1 MSPMPPSTARRES
14 RKDRRNMTDN
24 TAPIIVGVDGTIAAQ
39 HAARWAGALADQ
51 LGTPLHIVHAMHDIG
66 HQFSESMAAVAAASV
81 GAQREAAPMILK
93 TAAEAVRHAH
103 PNLEISTL
111 ALDEPAEDAFKTL
124 SRHAR
129 LLVLGCDEVTP
140 GVALLVGSLTL
151 DLCGHT
157 NCPVIAWRGE
167 LLRPTTQ
174 PIVVG
179 VNGSSDAA
187 LDLAFELA
195 AALGAP
201 VQAVH
206 AWSMRRPSGEVSIPF
221 LIDWAAIE
229 LEQVNALNRAVEP
242 YRRSHPEVAVDVL
255 VDAARPRR
263 ALLQQLY
270 DAQMVIVGSRG
281 RTPLAATVLG
291 STSLNMLHHS
301 PIPVVVC
308 PPKPR
313 AE

>member
-1 MSPMPPSTARRES
+1 
-14 RKDRRNMTDN
+14 MTDN
-24 TAPIIVGVDGTIAAQ
+24 TAPIVVGVDGTIAAQ
-39 HAARWAGALADQ
+39 HAARWAGALANQ
-51 LGTPLHIVHAMHDIG
+51 LGTPLHIVHATPHIG
-66 HQFSESMAAVAAASV
+66 HQFGDAMAAVAAASV
-81 GAQREAAPMILK
+81 GAQREAAPAILK
-93 TAAEAVRHAH
+93 TVAEAVRHAH
-103 PNLEISTL
+103 PNLEISTV
-111 ALDEPAEDAFKTL
+111 ALDEPVEDALKRL
-124 SRHAR
+124 SEHAR
-129 LLVLGCDEVTP
+129 LLVLGCAELAP
-140 GVALLVGSLTL
+140 GVALLIGSLTL

-157 NCPVIAWRGE
+157 ACPVIAWRGE

-179 VNGSSDAA
+179 VDGSSDVA

-206 AWSMRRPSGEVSIPF
+206 AWSMRVPAGDVSIPF
-221 LIDWAAIE
+221 LIDWAAVE

-242 YRRSHPEVAVDVL
+242 YRRTHPEVVVDVL

-263 ALLQQLY
+263 ALLQQLS

-291 STSLNMLHHS
+291 STGLNMLHHS
-301 PIPVVVC
+301 PVPVAVCRSKRIPG
-308 PPKPR
+308 
-313 AE
+313 

>member
-1 MSPMPPSTARRES
+1 M
-14 RKDRRNMTDN
+14 NDN

-39 HAARWAGALADQ
+39 HAARWAGGLADR
-51 LGTPLHIVHAMHDIG
+51 LGTPLQIVHAMHHIG
-66 HQFSESMAAVAAASV
+66 YQFSDGMAAVAAASAD
-81 GAQREAAPMILK
+81 AQREAAPMILK
-93 TAAEAVRHAH
+93 TVAEAVRYAH
-103 PNLEISTL
+103 PNLDISTL
-111 ALDEPAEDAFKTL
+111 ALDEPAEDALKTL

-129 LLVLGCDEVTP
+129 LLVLGCDELTP

-157 NCPVIAWRGE
+157 ECPVIAWRGE
-167 LLRPTTQ
+167 LLEPTTR

-179 VNGSSDAA
+179 VDGSSDAA
-187 LDLAFELA
+187 LELAFDLAV
-195 AALGAP
+195 ALGAP

-206 AWSMRRPSGEVSIPF
+206 AWSMRVPAGEVSIPF
-221 LIDWAAIE
+221 LVDWAAIE
-229 LEQVNALNRAVEP
+229 LQQVNALNRAVEP
-242 YRRSHPEVAVDVL
+242 YRRSHPDVTVTVL

-263 ALLQQLY
+263 ALLQQLV

-301 PIPVVVC
+301 PVPVAVC
-308 PPKPR
+308 PAKAR

>member
-1 MSPMPPSTARRES
+1 
-14 RKDRRNMTDN
+14 MTDS
-24 TAPIIVGVDGTIAAQ
+24 TAPIVVGVDGSIAAQ
-39 HAARWAGALADQ
+39 HAARWAGALADR
-51 LGTPLHIVHAMHDIG
+51 LGSPLQIVHAAPHIG
-66 HQFSESMAAVAAASV
+66 HQFSDVMSALAAAS
-81 GAQREAAPMILK
+81 ADAEREAAPIILK

-103 PNLEISTL
+103 PGLEITTT
-111 ALDEPAEDAFKTL
+111 ALDQPVEDALKTL
-124 SRHAR
+124 SRQAR
-129 LLVLGCDEVTP
+129 LLVIGCDEVTP

-157 NCPVIAWRGE
+157 ACPVIAWRGE
-167 LLRPTTQ
+167 SLKPSAR

-179 VNGSSDAA
+179 VDGSSDTA
-187 LDLAFELA
+187 LALAFELA
-195 AALGAP
+195 TALKAP

-206 AWSMRRPSGEVSIPF
+206 AWSMRVPAGEVSIPF

-242 YRRSHPEVAVDVL
+242 YRRSHPDVAVDVL
-255 VDAARPRR
+255 IDAARPRR
-263 ALLQQLY
+263 ALLQQLS

-281 RTPLAATVLG
+281 RGPVAATVLG

-301 PIPVVVC
+301 PVPVVVC
-308 PPKPR
+308 PPKQN

>member
-1 MSPMPPSTARRES
+1 MSDT
-14 RKDRRNMTDN
+14 
-24 TAPIIVGVDGTIAAQ
+24 TAPIIVGVDGTIAAL

-51 LGTPLHIVHAMHDIG
+51 LGAPLQIVHAMHHIG
-66 HQFSESMAAVAAASV
+66 YQFSDSMAAVAAASV
-81 GAQREAAPMILK
+81 SAQREATPVILK
-93 TAAEAVRHAH
+93 TAADAVRNAH
-103 PNLEISTL
+103 PSVFVSTL
-111 ALDEPAEDAFKTL
+111 ALDDPADAAFKTL
-124 SRHAR
+124 GRHAR
-129 LLVLGCDEVTP
+129 LLVLGCDELTP
-140 GVALLVGSLTL
+140 AMALLVGSLTL

-157 NCPVIAWRGE
+157 DCPVIAWRGE

-179 VNGSSDAA
+179 VDGSSDAA
-187 LDLAFELA
+187 LGLAFDLA

-206 AWSMRRPSGEVSIPF
+206 AWSMRVPAGEVSIPF
-221 LIDWAAIE
+221 LIDWASIE

-242 YRRSHPEVAVDVL
+242 YRRSHPDVAVTVL

-263 ALLQQLY
+263 ALLQQLD

-281 RTPLAATVLG
+281 RGPLTATVLG

-301 PIPVVVC
+301 PVPVAVC
-308 PPKPR
+308 PAKAH

>member
-1 MSPMPPSTARRES
+1 MSDT
-14 RKDRRNMTDN
+14 
-24 TAPIIVGVDGTIAAQ
+24 TAPIIVGVDDTIAALQ
-39 HAARWAGALADQ
+39 AARWAGALADQ
-51 LGTPLHIVHAMHDIG
+51 LGTPLQIVHAMHHID
-66 HQFSESMAAVAAASV
+66 HQFSDTMAAVAAASV
-81 GAQREAAPMILK
+81 SAQREAAPMTLK
-93 TAAEAVRHAH
+93 NVSEVVRHAH

-111 ALDEPAEDAFKTL
+111 AIDQPAEVALKAL
-124 SRHAR
+124 SRQAR
-129 LLVLGCDEVTP
+129 LLVLGCDELTP
-140 GVALLVGSLTL
+140 GMALLVGSLTL

-157 NCPVIAWRGE
+157 ECPVIAWRGE

-179 VNGSSDAA
+179 VDGSSDAA
-187 LDLAFELA
+187 LGLAFDLA

-206 AWSMRRPSGEVSIPF
+206 AWSMRVPAGEVSIPF

-242 YRRSHPEVAVDVL
+242 YRRSHPDVAVTVL

-263 ALLQQLY
+263 ALLQQLD

-281 RTPLAATVLG
+281 RSPLAATVLG

-301 PIPVVVC
+301 PVPVAVC
-308 PPKPR
+308 PAK
-313 AE
+313 AHAQ

>member
-1 MSPMPPSTARRES
+1 MS
-14 RKDRRNMTDN
+14 DN
-24 TAPIIVGVDGTIAAQ
+24 TAPIIVGVDGTIAAL

-51 LGTPLHIVHAMHDIG
+51 LGAPLQIVHARHQNG
-66 HQFSESMAAVAAASV
+66 YQFSDSMAAVAAASV
-81 GAQREAAPMILK
+81 SAQHEAAPMILK
-93 TAAEAVRHAH
+93 TVAEAVRHAH
-103 PNLEISTL
+103 PSLEISTL
-111 ALDEPAEDAFKTL
+111 ALDEPAEEAFKRL

-129 LLVLGCDEVTP
+129 LLVLGCDELTP

-157 NCPVIAWRGE
+157 ECPVIAWRGE
-167 LLRPTTQ
+167 LLKPTTQ

-179 VNGSSDAA
+179 VDGSSEAV

-206 AWSMRRPSGEVSIPF
+206 AWSMRVPAGEVSIPF
-221 LIDWAAIE
+221 LIDWASIE

-242 YRRSHPEVAVDVL
+242 YRRSHPDVTVTVL

-263 ALLQQLY
+263 ALLQQLV

-301 PIPVVVC
+301 PVPVAVC
-308 PPKPR
+308 PAKAH

>member
-1 MSPMPPSTARRES
+1 MSDT
-14 RKDRRNMTDN
+14 
-24 TAPIIVGVDGTIAAQ
+24 TAPIIVGVDGTLAAL

-51 LGTPLHIVHAMHDIG
+51 LGAPLQIVHAMHHIG
-66 HQFSESMAAVAAASV
+66 YQFSDSMAAVAAASV
-81 GAQREAAPMILK
+81 SAQREAAPVILK
-93 TAAEAVRHAH
+93 TAADAVRNAH
-103 PNLEISTL
+103 PSVFVSTL
-111 ALDEPAEDAFKTL
+111 ALDDPADAAFKTL
-124 SRHAR
+124 GRHAR
-129 LLVLGCDEVTP
+129 LLVLGCGELTP
-140 GVALLVGSLTL
+140 AMALLVGSLTL

-157 NCPVIAWRGE
+157 DCPVIAWRGE

-179 VNGSSDAA
+179 VDGSSDAA
-187 LDLAFELA
+187 LGLAFDLA

-206 AWSMRRPSGEVSIPF
+206 AWSMRVPAGEVSIPF
-221 LIDWAAIE
+221 LIDWASIE

-242 YRRSHPEVAVDVL
+242 YRRSHPDVAVTVL

-263 ALLQQLY
+263 ALLQQLV

-281 RTPLAATVLG
+281 RGPLTATVLG

-301 PIPVVVC
+301 PVPVAVC
-308 PPKPR
+308 PAKAH

>member
-1 MSPMPPSTARRES
+1 MS
-14 RKDRRNMTDN
+14 DN

-39 HAARWAGALADQ
+39 HAARWAGALADR
-51 LGTPLHIVHAMHDIG
+51 LGASLQIVHAMHHIG
-66 HQFSESMAAVAAASV
+66 YQFSDSMAAVAAASV
-81 GAQREAAPMILK
+81 SAQREAAPLILK
-93 TAAEAVRHAH
+93 TVAETVRRAH
-103 PNLEISTL
+103 PNLEVTTL
-111 ALDEPAEDAFKTL
+111 ALDEPAEDALKTL

-129 LLVLGCDEVTP
+129 LLVVGCDEFVP

-157 NCPVIAWRGE
+157 ECPVIAWRGE

-179 VNGSSDAA
+179 VDGSSQAA

-195 AALGAP
+195 EAIGAP

-206 AWSMRRPSGEVSIPF
+206 AWSMRVPAGEVSIPF

-229 LEQVNALNRAVEP
+229 MEQVNALNRAVEP
-242 YRRSHPEVAVDVL
+242 YRRSHPDVAVTVL

-263 ALLQQLY
+263 ALLQQLS

-291 STSLNMLHHS
+291 STGLNMLHHS
-301 PIPVVVC
+301 PVPVAVC
-308 PPKPR
+308 PPKSH
-313 AE
+313 AD